1 MTSIYDFDKLA
12 KLLNSLYLLTGRKI
26 TLKDS
31 DFNNVITSN
40 TACEFCRL
48 IQSTPFGYEKC
59 LACDTEALAYAK
71 RQNKAYLYRC
81 HAGLMEAAVPV
92 MEKGRLLA
100 YLMYGQVL
108 DEAPLEEQWA
118 RIKRQC
124 AWHEDLP
131 ALRVAFY
138 RLDQLE
144 QKTLQAYADVLS
156 VCASYI
162 WLHEYV
168 KQSEPTE
175 SQMIASYIDK
185 NYTRPLTLGVI
196 STELGIG
203 KTKLCETARNSF
215 SCSVQQ
221 LIRQRRVEAAKE
233 LMAEGDL
240 PISQIAEAVGIGDSN
255 YFVKVFKAATG
266 YTPLRY
272 KKLLQSAARDAG
284 PEAATRGERPNN
296 LYEMEKGEESH
307 GNDL

>member
-1 MTSIYDFDKLA
+1 M
-12 KLLNSLYLLTGRKI
+12 
-26 TLKDS
+26 
-31 DFNNVITSN
+31 
-40 TACEFCRL
+40 
-48 IQSTPFGYEKC
+48 
-59 LACDTEALAYAK
+59 
-71 RQNKAYLYRC
+71 
-81 HAGLMEAAVPV
+81 PV

-108 DEAPLEEQWA
+108 DESPLEEQWA

-215 SCSVQQ
+215 SCSMQQ

>member
-108 DEAPLEEQWA
+108 DESPLEEQWA

-196 STELGIG
+196 STELGDR
-203 KTKLCETARNSF
+203 ED
-215 SCSVQQ
+215 Q
-221 LIRQRRVEAAKE
+221 
-233 LMAEGDL
+233 
-240 PISQIAEAVGIGDSN
+240 AV
-255 YFVKVFKAATG
+255 
-266 YTPLRY
+266 
-272 KKLLQSAARDAG
+272 
-284 PEAATRGERPNN
+284 
-296 LYEMEKGEESH
+296 
-307 GNDL
+307 